1 MRFKNVIVGPVMFL
15 GGLFLGGL
23 LLNQIHTTEMDSVV
37 GVKLAFYKTHEEE
50 IDTLFAGTSRVHHQ
64 INPVVFDTCM
74 KEKGQATKSFNM
86 GVYGMINHEMERFL
100 RTSLKGHKK
109 LRYIFIEVTYEPPN
123 LVFPLTRRAI
133 WWHNL
138 PETAR
143 IAGDILVYHGALK
156 NKALSLWAHLKHFAL
171 NVFQLGNGANLWQKP
186 VPLSAY
192 DLTETVQTKGYNPI
206 SSTPINREAY
216 DKRRQT
222 LLNAR
227 DSWEAR
233 RDYLKSLS
241 GKTFVPREISPEQW
255 STIRYLN
262 RLVSF
267 LETKSDHIILFT
279 APGNGFRFPNLKE
292 FLKSQKVDYYE
303 FNDPVVYPGFYDF
316 ENWGDISHINDNLSD
331 QFSCLLAHHVCESP
345 DRKAP

>member
-1 MRFKNVIVGPVMFL
+1 MFL
-15 GGLFLGGL
+15 AGLLLGGL
-23 LLNQIHTTEMDSVV
+23 LLNQIHTIEMDSVV
-37 GVKLAFYKTHEEE
+37 GVKLAYYKTHEEE

-64 INPVVFDTCM
+64 INPVVFDKCM
-74 KEKGQATKSFNM
+74 QERGQEVKSYNM

-100 RTSLKGHKK
+100 HTSLTGQKK

-143 IAGDILVYHGALK
+143 IAGDIFMYQGTLK
-156 NKALSLWAHLKHFAL
+156 NKVLSLWAHLKHFAL
-171 NVFQLGNGANLWQKP
+171 NVFQLGNWANLWQKP
-186 VPLSAY
+186 ISLSAH
-192 DLTETVQTKGYNPI
+192 DLTETAQNKGYNPI
-206 SSTPINREAY
+206 SSAAQNREEY

-222 LLNAR
+222 LLRGR

-241 GKTFVPREISPEQW
+241 GKTLAPDDITPEQW
-255 STIRYLN
+255 STVRYLN

-267 LETKSDHIILFT
+267 LEKKADHVVLFT
-279 APGNGFRFPNLKE
+279 APGNGFRFPNLRQY
-292 FLKSQKVDYYE
+292 LKSQKVEYFE

-316 ENWGDISHINDNLSD
+316 EKWGDISHINDILSD
-331 QFSCLLAHHVCESP
+331 QFSCLLAHHVCDSY
-345 DRKAP
+345 DKKAP